1 MTHPTLYMFVCLFIW
16 VSPVAVCCWSIPTY
30 IAALCLSIYTTRL
43 FPPLSSYVKSVVLA
57 LQSPIA
63 CPQMERR
70 YSRGVIAST
79 TEFGAIQ
86 ERKRGIWLIVTTNTI
101 SLLQRLKGLPVRS
114 VQVDECVSPTPPL
127 LALCHLFRYPS
138 YPQSTDSFTF
148 PVLICLSL
156 CLLYGNVLPVH
167 WIDVCNRG
175 REARLD
181 ECVSLMFKLHCII
194 IL

>member
-101 SLLQRLKGLPVRS
+101 SLLQRLKRVASEECPSRRMRQSHSATPRVVPPFPLSLLPAIRRFLHFS
-114 VQVDECVSPTPPL
+114 SSYLPL
-127 LALCHLFRYPS
+127 LVPFIWQC
-138 YPQSTDSFTF
+138 TT
-148 PVLICLSL
+148 CT
-156 CLLYGNVLPVH
+156 
-167 WIDVCNRG
+167 
-175 REARLD
+175 LD
-181 ECVSLMFKLHCII
+181 
-194 IL
+194 